1 MFSLK
6 KKVAFFIVVLG
17 CFISFSQAQAQTKDT
32 SKIVQP
38 ISAEIATPTI
48 PPIDSTKIKKRIKDS
63 IILAGHSPR
72 IATRRSAILPGW
84 GQAYNHEYWKIPIV
98 YGVLAIPTVAF
109 IYNNNY
115 YKKTKFAYEAKFK
128 AQNGDSSDL
137 AAIDPE
143 LVNLSIGSLQ
153 NYRNQFRRDRDYAIL
168 FFLLAWGLQVA
179 DATVFAHLKQFNVSN
194 DLSMQINPTFNPYT
208 RTPALTVSLNLREH
222 TKKPLALAR

>member
-1 MFSLK
+1 MLSLNK
-6 KKVAFFIVVLG
+6 FCFFTFIFLC
-17 CFISFSQAQAQTKDT
+17 CFSFSQAQSKDTTKDA
-32 SKIVQP
+32 KLVA
-38 ISAEIATPTI
+38 AEKTLAIAA
-48 PPIDSTKIKKRIKDS
+48 PIDSTKIKRRIKDS
-63 IILAGHSPR
+63 LVLAGHSPR
-72 IATRRSAILPGW
+72 IATRRSLIIPGW

-98 YGVLAIPTVAF
+98 YGVLAIPTVAY

-115 YKKTKFAYEAKFK
+115 YQKTRFAYEAKFK
-128 AQNGDSSDL
+128 AQTGDSSDL
-137 AAIDPE
+137 AAIDTE

-208 RTPALTVSLNLREH
+208 RTPALTISLNLRDH

>member
-1 MFSLK
+1 MFNFNK
-6 KKVAFFIVVLG
+6 TWIVVFLMLF
-17 CFISFSQAQAQTKDT
+17 CCSFSKAQTNDSTKAAQLL
-32 SKIVQP
+32 V
-38 ISAEIATPTI
+38 AENTPAVTT
-48 PPIDSTKIKKRIKDS
+48 PIDSTKIKKRIKDS
-63 IILAGHSPR
+63 ITLAGHSPK
-72 IATRRSAILPGW
+72 IATRRSAIIPGW
-84 GQAYNHEYWKIPIV
+84 GQAYNHEYWKIPLV

-115 YKKTKFAYEAKFK
+115 YKKTKFAYEAKYK

-143 LVNLSIGSLQ
+143 LVNLSMGSLQ

>member
-1 MFSLK
+1 MFNLK
-6 KKVAFFIVVLG
+6 KT
-17 CFISFSQAQAQTKDT
+17 CFLTFLMLCCCSFSKAQSKDT
-32 SKIVQP
+32 TNASQLTVVENSPIIVGV
-38 ISAEIATPTI
+38 
-48 PPIDSTKIKKRIKDS
+48 IDSTKIKKRIKDS
-63 IILAGHSPR
+63 TILAGHSPR
-72 IATRRSAILPGW
+72 IATKRSAILPGW
-84 GQAYNHEYWKIPIV
+84 GQAYNREYWKIPIV

-115 YKKTKFAYEAKFK
+115 YKKTKFAYEAMYK

-143 LVNLSIGSLQ
+143 LVNLSMGSLQ

-194 DLSMQINPTFNPYT
+194 DLSMKINPTFNPYT
-208 RTPALTVSLNLREH
+208 RTPALTVSLNFRDQP
-222 TKKPLALAR
+222 KKRLALAR

>member
-1 MFSLK
+1 MFSLN
-6 KKVAFFIVVLG
+6 KVCFLTFIFL
-17 CFISFSQAQAQTKDT
+17 CCYSFIQAQSKDT
-32 SKIVQP
+32 TKEAKLMAVENALVI
-38 ISAEIATPTI
+38 PT
-48 PPIDSTKIKKRIKDS
+48 PIDSTKIKKRIKDS
-63 IILAGHSPR
+63 LLFASHSPR
-72 IATRRSAILPGW
+72 IATRRSAIIPGW

-115 YKKTKFAYEAKFK
+115 YKKTKFAYEAKYK

-143 LVNLSIGSLQ
+143 LANLSIGSLQ
-153 NYRNQFRRDRDYAIL
+153 NYRNQFRRDRDYSIL

-208 RTPALTVSLNLREH
+208 RTPALSVSLNIREH
-222 TKKPLALAR
+222 SKRPLALAR

>member
-1 MFSLK
+1 MLSLNK
-6 KKVAFFIVVLG
+6 FCFFTFIFLC
-17 CFISFSQAQAQTKDT
+17 CFSFSQAQSKDTTKDA
-32 SKIVQP
+32 KLVA
-38 ISAEIATPTI
+38 AEKTLAIAA
-48 PPIDSTKIKKRIKDS
+48 PIDSTKIKRRIKDS
-63 IILAGHSPR
+63 LVLAGHSPR
-72 IATRRSAILPGW
+72 IATRRSLIIPGW

-98 YGVLAIPTVAF
+98 YGVLAIPTVAY

-115 YKKTKFAYEAKFK
+115 YQKTRFAYEAKFK
-128 AQNGDSSDL
+128 AQTGDSSDL
-137 AAIDPE
+137 AAIDTE

-208 RTPALTVSLNLREH
+208 RTPALTVSLNLRDH
-222 TKKPLALAR
+222 KKKPLALAR

>member
-1 MFSLK
+1 MFSFK
-6 KKVAFFIVVLG
+6 KKVAFFIVVFG
-17 CFISFSQAQAQTKDT
+17 CFISFSQAQAQTKDS

-38 ISAEIATPTI
+38 ISKETI
-48 PPIDSTKIKKRIKDS
+48 LPIDSSKIKKRIKDS
-63 IILAGHSPR
+63 ITLAGHSPR

-84 GQAYNHEYWKIPIV
+84 GQAYNREYWKIPIV

-115 YKKTKFAYEAKFK
+115 YKKTKFAYEAQFK

>member
-6 KKVAFFIVVLG
+6 KKVAFLIIVIG
-17 CFISFSQAQAQTKDT
+17 CFISFSQAQAQTKDS

-38 ISAEIATPTI
+38 ISVGTI

-63 IILAGHSPR
+63 ITLAGHSPR
-72 IATRRSAILPGW
+72 IATRRSAIIPGW

-115 YKKTKFAYEAKFK
+115 YKKTKFAYEARYKE
-128 AQNGDSSDL
+128 ANGDPSDV

-194 DLSMQINPTFNPYT
+194 DLSMQISPTINPYT